1 MKRLVLLLALIL
13 LAVPVFA
20 QDGGG
25 GDSGFGGLFG
35 MGDAPRS
42 TNNAPPPD
50 RLVQLRKILAE
61 ANTPLTKDQEN
72 SLSKMLESDIKKDT
86 SELEKKYPEEVAQ
99 ARAASAA
106 AGNRGGRGGGGFGG
120 RNGGAPPDGFQGR
133 GDRGGA
139 PGAEGAQAR
148 GGGRGRGPGLPP
160 NSPLLAEMN
169 RMNKELQD
177 KVTAS
182 LKPEQ
187 QAALK
192 KYQDD
197 QIKKAGGFGALKL
210 TLQQAGA
217 PLTAEQ
223 ETQIQGF
230 YSDEAQQRQQL
241 MRESMGQPDK
251 AKLDSL
257 TNGTMLKIVKVLN
270 ADQKKL
276 FLESLK
282 KQQQQ

>member
-1 MKRLVLLLALIL
+1 MKRLVLLLTLSL

-25 GDSGFGGLFG
+25 GDGGFGGLFG
-35 MGDAPRS
+35 MGDAPRG
-42 TNNAPPPD
+42 NNTPPPD
-50 RLVQLRKILAE
+50 RLVQLRKILAD

-72 SLSKMLESDIKKDT
+72 SLSKMLESDIKKYT
-86 SELEKKYPEEVAQ
+86 NELEKKYPEEVAQ
-99 ARAASAA
+99 ARAAAA
-106 AGNRGGRGGGGFGG
+106 AGGRGGGGG
-120 RNGGAPPDGFQGR
+120 RNGGGAPPEGFQGR
-133 GDRGGA
+133 GGRGGA
-139 PGAEGAQAR
+139 PGAEGAR
-148 GGGRGRGPGLPP
+148 GQFGGRGGRGPGLPP
-160 NSPLLAEMN
+160 NSPLLGEMN
-169 RMNKELQD
+169 RINAELQD

-187 QAALK
+187 QAAFK
-192 KYQDD
+192 KYQND
-197 QIKKAGGFGALKL
+197 QIRKAGGFGALRL
-210 TLQQAGA
+210 SLLEAGA
-217 PLTAEQ
+217 PLTPDQ
-223 ETQIQGF
+223 ETQIQAL

-251 AKLDSL
+251 AKLDAL

-282 KQQQQ
+282 KQQPK